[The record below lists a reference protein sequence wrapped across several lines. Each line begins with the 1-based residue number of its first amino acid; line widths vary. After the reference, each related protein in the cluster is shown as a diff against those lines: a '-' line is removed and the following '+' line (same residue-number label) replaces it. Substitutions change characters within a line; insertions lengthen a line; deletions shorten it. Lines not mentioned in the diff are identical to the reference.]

1 MWSIGRKLKNVYTTP
16 YNKGMSKK
24 IIDISFGEEIGNAV
38 THGVMAL
45 LLLGLLPVL
54 SVYSYLKM
62 GLLSSIGISIFII
75 SLFLMFLASTLY
87 HVMAHDSKHKEIMRI
102 LDHSAIFI
110 AIAGS
115 YTPVALSI
123 IKGWQGILVLVIQWS
138 LVVGGIVYKSLTLK
152 GNKKISLIIYLSMG
166 WIAVLFLPQLIQ
178 NSNFNFV
185 LWIVVGG
192 VMYSIG
198 AWFYAQKHRPYF
210 HFIWH
215 LFINLASISHL
226 IAMVFYLN

>member
-1 MWSIGRKLKNVYTTP
+1 MT
-16 YNKGMSKK
+16 KK
-24 IIDISFGEEIGNAV
+24 IIDLSFKEEMGNAV

-54 SVYSYLKM
+54 SVYSYLEM
-62 GLLSSIGISIFII
+62 GVISSIGISIFMI

-102 LDHSAIFI
+102 IDHSAIFI

-123 IKGWQGILVLVIQWS
+123 IKGWQGILVLVIQWTM
-138 LVVGGIVYKSLTLK
+138 VVGGIIYKSLTLK
-152 GNKKISLIIYLSMG
+152 KSKKISLMIYLTMG
-166 WIAVLFLPQLIQ
+166 WIAVLFLPQMVQ
-178 NSNFNFV
+178 NSSLFFV
-185 LWIVVGG
+185 LWILIGG
-192 VMYSIG
+192 LMYSIG
-198 AWFYAQKHRPYF
+198 AWFYSQIHRPYF

-215 LFINLASISHL
+215 LFIDLAAISHL